1 MPKVALK
8 IIRQYTGIPEPTL
21 SRWIQQKIIPD
32 DPDLAVVTTAVV
44 NHYKQQL
51 KAKIDKTEKD
61 PLYQEKVR
69 ETKARADKL
78 EIENEL
84 TAGELVLVNEVEKT
98 WLSYLMACR
107 SHLLAVPSRLAL
119 ELSGMNDPNQI
130 QDRIEQ
136 EIYQALEELSNQKD
150 G

>member
-8 IIRQYTGIPEPTL
+8 IIRQYTGIPEQTL
-21 SRWIQQKIIPD
+21 SRWIQQEIIPD

-44 NHYKQQL
+44 NHYKGQL

-78 EIENEL
+78 EIENQV
-84 TAGELVLVNEVEKT
+84 TAGELTLVDQVQKT
-98 WLSYLMACR
+98 WSNYIMNSR
-107 SHLLAVPSRLAL
+107 SRLLAIPSKLAL

-130 QDRIEQ
+130 QDRIEK
-136 EIYQALEELSNQKD
+136 EVHEALKELSNE
-150 G
+150 